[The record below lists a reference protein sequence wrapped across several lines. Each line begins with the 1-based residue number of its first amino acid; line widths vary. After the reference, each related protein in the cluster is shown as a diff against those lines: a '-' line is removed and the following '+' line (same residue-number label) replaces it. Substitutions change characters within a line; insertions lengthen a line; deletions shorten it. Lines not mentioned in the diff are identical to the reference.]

1 MLLEDLR
8 RQVVETGRKM
18 VEYGLV
24 AGTWGNISAR
34 DAQTGYFALTPSGMD
49 YLQLAAED
57 IVIIDPEGH
66 TVDGQ
71 RKPSSEIRL
80 HVAIYRHRPDIMA
93 IVHTHSVYGSTC
105 ACAGKAIPPLVEDLV
120 QIAGGSVDI
129 APYALPGTDGVAA
142 NAVKALAGK
151 FAVLLENHGAV
162 GVGENLADAFTVCQL
177 LEKSAQIYLFSQLIG
192 GAKILPADDVKVMH
206 QFYKDQYGQR

>member
-1 MLLEDLR
+1 MLLEYLR
-8 RQVVETGRKM
+8 RKVVETGRKM
-18 VEYGLV
+18 IESGLV
-24 AGTWGNISAR
+24 AGTWGNVSTR
-34 DAQTGYFALTPSGMD
+34 DAKTGYIALTPSGMD
-49 YLQLAAED
+49 YLQLEAED
-57 IVIIDPEGH
+57 IVIIDSEGN
-66 TVDGQ
+66 TVDGG

-80 HVAIYRHRPDIMA
+80 HVEMYRSRPDIMA

-120 QIAGGSVDI
+120 QIVGGSVDV
-129 APYALPGTDGVAA
+129 APYALPGTDEVAA

-162 GVGENLADAFTVCQL
+162 GVGNNLDDALTVCQL

-192 GAKILPADDVKVMH
+192 GAKILPEHDVKIMH
-206 QFYKDQYGQR
+206 QFYKEQYGQR